1 MKRNN
6 RAILWFR
13 QDLRLHDN
21 EALADAMSQAQ
32 LIYPTFV
39 FDSRVL
45 DGQTRYGFPKTGPH
59 RLQFLFESVANLG
72 DNLRK
77 LGADLIL
84 RTGKPEEEI
93 FNLANAMKVDWV
105 YCNRE
110 RTAEEVKVQDALE
123 QKLWT
128 IGVELRYARGK
139 MLFYTQDLPFPVT
152 HTPDTFTQFRKEV
165 EKYVPVREPLDT
177 PDMVPFVHPDI
188 DLGSMP
194 VLEDFGHV
202 PAKSNHLPAARFYE
216 GGESAGLRRLD
227 YYFGAKN
234 LAHTYKETRNEML
247 GTDYST
253 RFSAWLSMGCI
264 SPKMV
269 YQRLKNY
276 EAQYGENESTYW
288 ILFELMWRDY
298 FRLVGKKYNNKI
310 FQKSGI
316 RGIYPKNG
324 FEDKDLFAKW
334 AKGQTSVPIVDANM
348 TELNQTGFM
357 SNRGRQITASYL
369 VNDLGLN
376 WQMGASYFESLLID
390 YDPCSN
396 WGNWMYLA
404 GVGNDPKED
413 RYFNPVT
420 QAKRYDPQGE
430 YVKHWLP
437 HLSSL
442 TPDQIHTSGVPS
454 PAH

>member
-32 LIYPTFV
+32 LIYPAYV
-39 FDSRVL
+39 FDPRVL
-45 DGQTRYGFPKTGPH
+45 NGQTRYGFPKTGFY
-59 RLQFLFESVANLG
+59 RRRFLIESVADLSLNLQK
-72 DNLRK
+72 R
-77 LGADLIL
+77 GAGIIL

-93 FNLANAMKVDWV
+93 FLLAKTLKVDWV

-110 RTAEEVKVQDALE
+110 RTTEEVKVQDDLE

-165 EKYVPVREPLDT
+165 EKYVPVRDPLDT
-177 PDMVPFVHPDI
+177 PDRIPFLHPEIEMGSIPVIDDLNYSATNLKNQQVPEI
-188 DLGSMP
+188 Y
-194 VLEDFGHV
+194 
-202 PAKSNHLPAARFYE
+202 K
-216 GGESAGLRRLD
+216 GGESAGTQRLD
-227 YYFGAKN
+227 YYFGPKN

-253 RFSAWLSMGCI
+253 RFSAWLSMGCL
-264 SPKMV
+264 SPKMI

-276 EAQYGENESTYW
+276 EHQYGENESTYW
-288 ILFELMWRDY
+288 IFFELMWRDY

-316 RGIYPKNG
+316 RGIPPKNG
-324 FEDKDLFAKW
+324 IEDKELFAKW
-334 AKGQTSVPIVDANM
+334 SGAQTGVPIVDANM
-348 TELNQTGFM
+348 TELNHTGFM

-437 HLSSL
+437 HLASL
-442 TPDQIHTSGVPS
+442 TPDQIHSSSAPS
-454 PAH
+454 RVH